1 MRHMT
6 IVFFLLLS
14 VARAATA
21 QSWTPPSESQRC
33 PSKWGAGDERGSGN
47 LNSAMMAALIHHRP
61 ENSLQAKFS
70 MEFCMAILLLDR
82 KAGLTEFTD
91 PVVRRPDVQQLLRRV
106 NFYVDPEAEKAGLNK
121 MTSIIKIHM
130 KDGKTI
136 AGRAEFAKGHPD
148 NPMSYEDEA
157 DKFRGCAEFAK
168 WPSAKA
174 ESVIQIVR
182 TLEKASDVSKIS
194 AALTS

>member
-1 MRHMT
+1 
-6 IVFFLLLS
+6 
-14 VARAATA
+14 
-21 QSWTPPSESQRC
+21 
-33 PSKWGAGDERGSGN
+33 
-47 LNSAMMAALIHHRP
+47 
-61 ENSLQAKFS
+61 
-70 MEFCMAILLLDR
+70 MEFCIAVLLVDR

-91 PVVRRPDVQQLLRRV
+91 PVVRRTDVQQLLRRV

-130 KDGKTI
+130 KDGGTI
-136 AGRAEFAKGHPD
+136 SGRAEFAKGHPA
-148 NPMSYEDEA
+148 NPMSFEEEA

-168 WPSAKA
+168 WPSAKT

-182 TLEKASDVSKIS
+182 TLDKAPDVSRIS